1 MPLWSFDAGLFVVV
15 RISFS
20 FCGLGCGRFWARIL
34 VALERKQFYSFRC
47 VYGVCMWMLAIYTFA
62 SFGLIFFSCLA
73 LFHFF
78 TLHWICTA
86 FRFAF
91 AFHFFL
97 ICIWQFLYFHSLNHF
112 GEVRVWV
119 HAGVLDA
126 FLRHPRL
133 VVVSLHVLC
142 ISVCGCWAHM
152 HKYSYYISMYSNFQR
167 IPRKRSQSSRAA
179 QLQRNSK
186 LLLSICMGNICLL
199 GEFMCVCVRFGS
211 VEQMWL
217 CVSDLIRFYD
227 FPPLNGIKPKSFFP
241 CCSFIFFMDII
252 RLGASQCNEDRP
264 QSIPIRSL
272 PNSSIIY
279 SCSV

>member
-62 SFGLIFFSCLA
+62 SFGLIFFFSVSLYFTFYIA
-73 LFHFF
+73 LDMHCVSFCVC
-78 TLHWICTA
+78 IS
-86 FRFAF
+86 
-91 AFHFFL
+91 FFL

-142 ISVCGCWAHM
+142 ISVRGCWAHM
-152 HKYSYYISMYSNFQR
+152 HKYSYYMYIHVF
-167 IPRKRSQSSRAA
+167 
-179 QLQRNSK
+179 
-186 LLLSICMGNICLL
+186 
-199 GEFMCVCVRFGS
+199 EFS
-211 VEQMWL
+211 
-217 CVSDLIRFYD
+217 
-227 FPPLNGIKPKSFFP
+227 
-241 CCSFIFFMDII
+241 
-252 RLGASQCNEDRP
+252 A
-264 QSIPIRSL
+264 
-272 PNSSIIY
+272 Y
-279 SCSV
+279 ST